1 MDRSFAPPGTW
12 CAEVKRDLRAYARQT
27 NVRLA
32 LGAFILLF
40 GVGLGLIYFIYG
52 RGAAL
57 AGLLCL
63 LGGLVP
69 ITLILFALYG
79 MDWIVKRARPK

>member
-1 MDRSFAPPGTW
+1 M
-12 CAEVKRDLRAYARQT
+12 KRDLRAYARQT

-32 LGAFILLF
+32 VGAFILLF
-40 GVGLGLIYFIYG
+40 GVGISLIYFIYG

-63 LGGLVP
+63 LGSLVP
-69 ITLILFALYG
+69 ITLILIALFG
-79 MDWIVKRARPK
+79 IDWIVKRARPK

>member
-1 MDRSFAPPGTW
+1 LACTSAAADSKDV
-12 CAEVKRDLRAYARQT
+12 ELKSDLRKFARQT

-32 LGAFILLF
+32 IGALVLLF
-40 GVGLGLIYFIYG
+40 GVGLALIYFIYG
-52 RGAAL
+52 LPAAI

-69 ITLILFALYG
+69 IALILAWLYG
-79 MDWIVKRARPK
+79 IDWIVKRARTK